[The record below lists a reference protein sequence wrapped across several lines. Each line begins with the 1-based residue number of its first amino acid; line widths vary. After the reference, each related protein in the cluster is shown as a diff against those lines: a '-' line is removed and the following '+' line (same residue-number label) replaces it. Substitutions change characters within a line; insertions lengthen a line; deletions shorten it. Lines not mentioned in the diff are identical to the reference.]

1 MSFNVTIYYTE
12 KSPEFIYNARSI
24 DVLVNGF
31 FRIIVDEETTYLINP
46 DTVERIEASELEE

>member
-12 KSPEFIYNARSI
+12 KSPEFIYNVRSI

-31 FRIIVDEETTYLINP
+31 FRIVDEDTTYLINQ